1 MAIYSSV
8 PPPSQQNPIAAGAV
22 DIEAWNVSALESL
35 SISPSARGTGVT
47 LSIPLVREDDAS
59 KPAYKPRKEPLRR
72 DSLKRRDAL
81 LKGKE
86 GSRRR
91 QRWENDHL
99 LHIPNVQPPLPS
111 DWEVHP
117 TYPVHTVPYYLA
129 PLWDAGVRHRAEE
142 IAAAKKLSS
151 TKRAGAQDNEQK
163 GRVPQE
169 LRQKLKKAKGAKSL
183 LQDLEEE
190 VRKFV
195 REWEKKERALMN
207 KGVDGEGNEGLELD
221 SEDEEIVFVGRNGT
235 MSDEQRKTVE
245 EELEREKL
253 VFDSLVDDHGAS
265 FGRWLVHS
273 IATYYGL
280 SSRSITVGD
289 PARRE
294 AYVGIK
300 EMRTG
305 RRPSVQ
311 GELPRPLWGMI

>member
-1 MAIYSSV
+1 VDTDRFLNV
-8 PPPSQQNPIAAGAV
+8 PNA
-22 DIEAWNVSALESL
+22 
-35 SISPSARGTGVT
+35 
-47 LSIPLVREDDAS
+47 
-59 KPAYKPRKEPLRR
+59 
-72 DSLKRRDAL
+72 
-81 LKGKE
+81 
-86 GSRRR
+86 
-91 QRWENDHL
+91 
-99 LHIPNVQPPLPS
+99 QPPLPS

-129 PLWDAGVRHRAEE
+129 PLWESGVRHRAEE
-142 IAAAKKLSS
+142 IAAAKKMESD
-151 TKRAGAQDNEQK
+151 KRAGRNEQW

-169 LRQKLKKAKGAKSL
+169 LKQKLKKSKGAKSL

-195 REWEKKERALMN
+195 REYERKQR
-207 KGVDGEGNEGLELD
+207 KGEEIELD

-253 VFDSLVDDHGAS
+253 VFDSLVDDTGAS
-265 FGRWLVHS
+265 FGYIFLVMEFRNVLIRYRRWLVHS
-273 IATYYGL
+273 IAVYYGL
-280 SSRSITVGD
+280 TSRSITVGD

-300 EMRTG
+300 EMKTG
-305 RRPSVQ
+305 RSLSTVH